1 MRASRK
7 TLLMTILFAISAF
20 TLVGKLLM
28 PTPIQIIIQGEEPI
42 VVGQILSYTQIDVIL
57 MTISACLLGI
67 SGFYL
72 LFSDLI
78 EPLGALPTVEKIDT
92 LELDVKFAIRLLD
105 GDKRKVF
112 SEIVESGGEIL
123 QSELPVRTGFPKA
136 KITRI
141 LDYLERKG
149 LLIRKSYGMTNRVII
164 NRNMRMENASKQ
176 RI

>member
-1 MRASRK
+1 MRESGK
-7 TLLMTILFAISAF
+7 TVLMAVLFAASAF
-20 TLVGKLLM
+20 ILVGKLVM

-42 VVGQILSYTQIDVIL
+42 VVGQILSYTQIDVI
-57 MTISACLLGI
+57 MISVSAVILGI

-78 EPLGALPTVEKIDT
+78 KTRALPPVEKIDT
-92 LELDVKFAIRLLD
+92 SELDAKFALRLLD

-123 QSELPVRTGFPKA
+123 QSELPVRTGFSKT

-141 LDYLERKG
+141 LDSLERKG
-149 LLIRKSYGMTNRVII
+149 LIIRKRYGMTNKAII
-164 NRNMRMENASKQ
+164 NRNMRMETASK
-176 RI
+176 